1 MIAERIRVR
10 GIVQG
15 VGFRPA
21 VWRIASDLGLR
32 GHVANDVEGVLIEVW
47 GDSEDVDRFVRRMHD
62 EAPAL
67 ARIGTVERVAREPGV
82 VPAAFRIETSAA
94 APAIARAATAAD
106 AGICADCR
114 AEILDP
120 TSRRHRYPFTNCTQC
135 GPRLSIVRGVPYDRE
150 RTTMSAFAMCDDCAR
165 EYHDPSDR
173 RFHAQPIACP
183 RCGPRLSL
191 RRSSG
196 EAIACTDV
204 LVAAAELIEQGAII
218 AIQGIGGYQLACDA
232 TNASAVE
239 RLRGR
244 KHRER
249 KPFALMA
256 RDVAAIRQHCTVS
269 AEEASLLASAAA
281 PIVLLDRVSS
291 SGIADAVAP
300 GLTSL
305 GFMLPST
312 PLHVLLF
319 ESLARP
325 IVLTS
330 GNRSDEPQAIES
342 SDARE
347 RLGSIADYFVE
358 HDRPIARRVDDSVV
372 RVMTGEPRILRRARG
387 YAPEPIPL
395 PPGFDRAP
403 PVLAFGGELK
413 NTFCMLRRGE
423 AILSPHIGDLEH
435 PRARDDYERALDDFR
450 AFHAFAPALLAC
462 DRHPDYAST
471 HIATREARSVGVPLI
486 AVQHHH
492 AHIAA
497 CLAENGVPR
506 HADSVL
512 GVALD
517 GIGFGDDGTLWGG
530 EVLLADYASFTRL
543 GHFKPVAMPG
553 GEAAIREPWRNTYA
567 HLVAAGLS
575 TELLHA
581 VDAKSRAVIDRMLE
595 RGVNAPLASSCGRLF
610 DAVAA
615 AIGLARDHAHY
626 EGQGAVE
633 LEALVD
639 RSIDEAYWFDLP
651 PDHVLEPRPMWEA
664 LLGDIASRVSASA
677 IAARFHNGVA
687 DAIVAL
693 VERFGDRSRTV
704 ALSGGVFQN
713 RVLLERLMRALDA
726 RGYRVLTHRL
736 VPCND
741 GGLSLGQAV
750 IAAARSLRS

>member
-10 GIVQG
+10 GTVQG

-21 VWRIASDLGLR
+21 VWRIARDLGLR
-32 GHVANDVEGVLIEVW
+32 GHVANDTEGVLIEVW
-47 GDSEDVDRFVRRMHD
+47 GASDDLDRFVRRMRD
-62 EAPAL
+62 EAPPL
-67 ARIGTVERVAREPGV
+67 ARIGSVERLAREPGDA
-82 VPAAFRIETSAA
+82 PPAFRIETSDPSASTQR
-94 APAIARAATAAD
+94 APVAAD

-120 TSRRHRYPFTNCTQC
+120 SSRRYRYAFTNCTQC

-150 RTTMSAFAMCDDCAR
+150 RTTMAAFAMCEDCAR

-191 RRSSG
+191 RKSSG
-196 EAIACTDV
+196 DEIVCADV
-204 LVAAAELIEQGAII
+204 LATAATLIAEGAIV
-218 AIQGIGGYQLACDA
+218 AIEGLGGYQLACDA
-232 TNASAVE
+232 TNPGAVA
-239 RLRGR
+239 RLRAR

-256 RDVAAIRQHCTVS
+256 RDLEMIRRHCAVS
-269 AEEASLLASAAA
+269 AEEAALLSSVAA
-281 PIVLLDRVSS
+281 PIVLLDRTSPA
-291 SGIADAVAP
+291 GFADAVAP
-300 GLTSL
+300 ELTSL
-305 GFMLPST
+305 GFMLPAA
-312 PLHVLLF
+312 PLHALLL
-319 ESLARP
+319 ESMEHP

-330 GNRSDEPQAIES
+330 GNRSDEPQAIDRI
-342 SDARE
+342 DAHE
-347 RLGSIADYFVE
+347 RLASIADYFVE

-372 RVMTGEPRILRRARG
+372 RVAAGYARVVRRARG
-387 YAPEPIPL
+387 YAPEAIPL
-395 PPGFDRAP
+395 PAGFERTP
-403 PVLAFGGELK
+403 QVLAFGGELK

-423 AILSPHIGDLEH
+423 AILSPHIGDLGQA
-435 PRARDDYERALDDFR
+435 RARADYERALAELR
-450 AFHAFAPALLAC
+450 ELHAFAPEVLAC

-471 HIATREARSVGVPLI
+471 QLATREARDSGTLLI
-486 AVQHHH
+486 AAQHHH

-506 HADSVL
+506 DAAPVL

-517 GIGFGDDGTLWGG
+517 GIGYGDDGTLWGG
-530 EVLLADYASFTRL
+530 EVLLADYAGCTRL
-543 GHFKPVAMPG
+543 GHVKPVAMPG

-575 TELLHA
+575 TALLQS
-581 VDAKSRAVIDRMLE
+581 VDAKARAVIDRMLE

-615 AIGLARDHAHY
+615 AMGVARDHAYY

-633 LEALVD
+633 LEALVH
-639 RSIDEAYWFDLP
+639 RSIDDAYPFELTSNNII
-651 PDHVLEPRPMWEA
+651 EPRPMWEA
-664 LLGDIASRVSASA
+664 LLEDLTSRVPAGV

-687 DAIVAL
+687 DAVVAL
-693 VERFGDRSRTV
+693 IERFTDRSRTV

-713 RVLLERLMRALDA
+713 RVLLERLTRLLDG
-726 RGYRVLTHRL
+726 RGHRVLTHRR

-750 IAAARSLRS
+750 IAAARSMEN